1 MGVPTVNIYN
11 MIKESANKYGVPF
24 DIALA
29 VANKESGFNPNAV
42 GSSGEIGLYQLMPG
56 TANDLGISD
65 KWDIGQNI
73 DGGIRYLSQLYSRFG
88 DWPTALMAYNGGM
101 GNVER
106 GTVSSAA
113 RKYAADVLNKAGD
126 VWVKVT
132 EALGFGSGNEN
143 ESVNPN
149 IPNAPIN
156 YTGYSYPGETIDYSQ
171 YNVDMISDSVSGV
184 GGKEIALGLAVGAL
198 GVWLV
203 SR

>member
-1 MGVPTVNIYN
+1 
-11 MIKESANKYGVPF
+11 MIKESANRYGVPF

-42 GSSGEIGLYQLMPG
+42 GSSGEIGLYQLMPR

-73 DGGIRYLSQLYSRFG
+73 DGGVRYLSQLYSKFG

-106 GTVSSAA
+106 GTVSGAA
-113 RKYAADVLNKAGD
+113 RKYASDVLNKAGD

-132 EALGFGSGNEN
+132 EALGFGDNDTANEP
-143 ESVNPN
+143 V
-149 IPNAPIN
+149 N
-156 YTGYSYPGETIDYSQ
+156 YTGYGYPGETIDYSQ
-171 YNVDMISDSVSGV
+171 YNVDMISGSVSGI
-184 GGKEIALGLAVGAL
+184 GGKEIALGLAVGVL